1 MIFRLRQTVL
11 LTLACTLLF
20 CSAQATEL
28 IYMPNNPSFGGNPQ
42 NGPVLMNSA
51 NAQNHYVAPYDNR
64 SGTLLSPLD
73 TFNQRLQ
80 AMILDRLAASITG
93 SVFDHNGNLIPG
105 TINTAN
111 FSISIFDIGNGMLS
125 ITTTDRLTGA
135 STSFEIRNAP

>member
-1 MIFRLRQTVL
+1 MTFRLCPTVL
-11 LTLACTLLF
+11 LVAGALLL

-28 IYMPNNPSFGGNPQ
+28 IYLPNNPSFGGNPQ

-64 SGTLLSPLD
+64 AGTTFSALD

-80 AMILDRLAASITG
+80 AMVLDRLAASITG

-105 TINTAN
+105 NINTAN
-111 FSISIFDIGNGMLS
+111 FSISIIDIGGGMLR

-135 STSFEIRNAP
+135 STSFEVRSAL